1 MFTFPQ
7 VGRTKAPTSRIFC
20 VYFVSSADWLLIYSG
35 VLWEMTEAFFF
46 FFLMAHRKKIMFEF
60 AK

>member
-7 VGRTKAPTSRIFC
+7 VGRTKAHTSRIFC

-35 VLWEMTEAFFF
+35 VLWEMTEALFF
-46 FFLMAHRKKIMFEF
+46 FFLNGP
-60 AK
+60 